1 MSAFDK
7 NTKRDIMW
15 FYVGYFITFVF
26 QLISRTI
33 VICSFCI
40 RCLNLS
46 SLFTSIIQ
54 VLNVLKHG
62 FSNTVVCSMYK
73 LIIEKM

>member
-15 FYVGYFITFVF
+15 V
-26 QLISRTI
+26 
-33 VICSFCI
+33 
-40 RCLNLS
+40 
-46 SLFTSIIQ
+46 TSIIQ
-54 VLNVLKHG
+54 VLNVLKRG